1 MVYYYDKDGNL
12 LDKTETLEEMSN
24 KTGKPVKSIMRNIKG
39 IHYREL
45 GHKGMEPPK
54 HAYPYF
60 KMDDFQPAYSK
71 VLEQRFMQLYFDGAD
86 KHTIVTA
93 TGMTERQYYYYKEK
107 LFGEVEEERNSKEN
121 APVLPD
127 GFWDEWEEA
136 VSVLFRSGKDLRI
149 PIVRE

>member
-12 LDKTETLEEMSN
+12 LDKTETLEEMSE
-24 KTGKPVKSIMRNIKG
+24 KTGRPVKSIMRNIKD
-39 IHYREL
+39 IYYREL
-45 GHKGMEPPK
+45 GHRGIEPPK
-54 HAYPYF
+54 HAYPYY
-60 KMDDFQPAYSK
+60 KMDDFHPAYSK
-71 VLEQRFMQLYFDGAD
+71 EQEQRFMQLYFDGAD
-86 KHTIVTA
+86 KHTIMTA

-107 LFGEVEEERNSKEN
+107 LFGEVKYERNSKES
-121 APVLPD
+121 APILPE